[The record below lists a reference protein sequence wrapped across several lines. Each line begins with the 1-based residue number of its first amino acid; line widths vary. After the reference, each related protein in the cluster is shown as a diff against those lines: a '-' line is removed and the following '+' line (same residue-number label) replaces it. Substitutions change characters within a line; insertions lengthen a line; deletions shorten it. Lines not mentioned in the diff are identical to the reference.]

1 MTRSGAPIGTP
12 LRPALDA
19 EWRTLDTPRAGRI
32 GWYAD
37 ESASGPASDRPLVL
51 VHSLNAAPSAM
62 EMKPLFERFRG
73 RRPVHALDLP
83 GFGRSERGDRDY
95 TPELLADAVEA
106 LVLALDR
113 GPVDVVALSLGAEIA
128 ARAIGRDP
136 SRYASLGMLS
146 PSGFS
151 TRNPPTG
158 PIVDG
163 FERLIGRPWVGE
175 PLFRMLTSEA
185 SIRFFLARNF
195 EGAPAEELIAYAGES
210 ARQPGA
216 RFGPLRFLAGR
227 LFTPNAFE
235 RLFAPLAVPALVLF
249 DRDPNVRFDRLP
261 DWLSARPNRT
271 AVRIAP
277 TLGLPHWEQPER
289 CVAALESFWAGEVA
303 PTVGTARPAPT
314 APTA

>member
-1 MTRSGAPIGTP
+1 MTTTGRPTDAR

-19 EWRTLDTPRAGRI
+19 EWRTLDTPRAGRV

-37 ESASGPASDRPLVL
+37 ESATGPGSSRPLVL

-73 RRPVHALDLP
+73 RRPVLALDLP

-95 TPELLADAVEA
+95 TPERLADAVEA
-106 LVLALDR
+106 VVLAQGR

-128 ARAIGRDP
+128 ARAIARDP
-136 SRYASLGMLS
+136 TRYASLCMIS
-146 PSGFS
+146 PTGFS

-163 FERLIGRPWVGE
+163 LERVIGRPWIGE
-175 PLFRMLTSEA
+175 PLFRALTSEA

-195 EGAPAEELIAYAGES
+195 QDAPAEELIAYAGES

-216 RFGPLRFLAGR
+216 RFAPLRFLAGR
-227 LFTPNAFE
+227 LFTPNAFD
-235 RLFAPLAVPALVLF
+235 RLFAPLAIPALVLF

-261 DWLSARPNRT
+261 DWLSARPHRT

-289 CVAALESFWAGEVA
+289 CVAALESFWATEVEA
-303 PTVGTARPAPT
+303 GAASPAPT
-314 APTA
+314 S